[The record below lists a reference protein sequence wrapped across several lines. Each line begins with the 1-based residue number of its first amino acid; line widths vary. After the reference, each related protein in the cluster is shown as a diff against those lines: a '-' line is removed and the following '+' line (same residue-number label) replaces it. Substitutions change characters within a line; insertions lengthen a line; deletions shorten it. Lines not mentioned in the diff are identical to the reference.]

1 MYRVEGYTGIRRPE
15 RSAPLERLEV
25 CNENGTPT
33 GTVETRE
40 TIHKKGLLHRTVHIW
55 LYKRNEVLLQKRA
68 YGKDS
73 HPGLWDVSAAG
84 HIDIG
89 ETPVDAAIREIK
101 EELGITVEKN
111 ALQYVETKRLD
122 LVSQDG
128 KFIDREITALFLC
141 LFEGTADELIPDS
154 TEVEA
159 LRFVPTVTFRKQLED
174 GDAEKEYVPHP
185 REYYDRIITLVEE
198 SFSP

>member
-1 MYRVEGYTGIRRPE
+1 MEW
-15 RSAPLERLEV
+15 LEV
-25 CNENGTPT
+25 CDENGTLS

-55 LYKRNEVLLQKRA
+55 LYKKNEVLLQKRA
-68 YGKDS
+68 NGKDS
-73 HPGLWDVSAAG
+73 HPGLWDISAAG
-84 HIDIG
+84 HVDIG

-111 ALQYVETKRLD
+111 ALQYVETKRLN
-122 LVSQDG
+122 LVSQNG

-141 LFEGTADELIPDS
+141 LFEGAIGELSPES

-159 LRFVPTVTFRKQLED
+159 LRFVPTGTFRKQLED

-198 SFSP
+198 SFNP